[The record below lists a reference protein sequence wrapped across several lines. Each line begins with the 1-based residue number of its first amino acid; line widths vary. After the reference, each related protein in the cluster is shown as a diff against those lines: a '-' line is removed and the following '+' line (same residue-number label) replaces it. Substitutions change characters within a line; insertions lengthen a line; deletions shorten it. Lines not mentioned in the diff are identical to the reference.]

1 VATLSGCRLTLSSV
15 MSRDARST
23 SEKATF
29 PLERFSTR
37 LRSESH
43 EACDDSVSPQQG
55 TTREQHQ
62 FLDPALAPA
71 TPRQQ
76 ARTALPLA
84 LLALLWRGG
93 GSCIY

>member
-1 VATLSGCRLTLSSV
+1 MATLSGCRLTLSSV

-29 PLERFSTR
+29 PLERFST
-37 LRSESH
+37 ESH